1 MWIVWVI
8 VALLALCILA
18 TVGIFLFT
26 FFYPKKWHTDDFHYP
41 DSPLAEPYKDEAF
54 ELIKKFQSLPCER
67 VETTS
72 FDGLKLSARYY
83 KQSEVAPI
91 AICFHGYKST
101 AIKDMCGGSL
111 HLIDKG
117 FNILLC
123 DQRAHGESEG
133 RVISFGINE
142 RRDVQTWCEFAR
154 RKYGP
159 VPFYLVGVSMGA
171 ATVLLAADLE
181 FPKTLRGIMADCPYA
196 SPREIIKTAAG
207 YMKIPGWTIIFGI
220 LGARVLGGFKLSK
233 ISAVDTVSRSKVPV
247 LIIHGADDDF
257 VPEEMSAEI
266 ADANPDKVTRLTI
279 PKAGHAMS
287 YLVDK
292 KTYIKAMDDFIERTL

>member
-142 RRDVQTWCEFAR
+142 RHDVQTWCEFAR

-159 VPFYLVGVSMGA
+159 VPFYLVVM
-171 ATVLLAADLE
+171 TVLYYHPELIDSLQRVVKGAKDLTGQE
-181 FPKTLRGIMADCPYA
+181 YVTHIQYIDEDDNFDDAPPGSIAVFLKRGTLDPNEPQYGTIVL
-196 SPREIIKTAAG
+196 T
-207 YMKIPGWTIIFGI
+207 PG
-220 LGARVLGGFKLSK
+220 K
-233 ISAVDTVSRSKVPV
+233 SRMV
-247 LIIHGADDDF
+247 
-257 VPEEMSAEI
+257 M
-266 ADANPDKVTRLTI
+266 
-279 PKAGHAMS
+279 
-287 YLVDK
+287 
-292 KTYIKAMDDFIERTL
+292 